1 MYINESTYLRKYKCS
16 LFLLW
21 HVFIWLFREIKCTCD
36 KKLISST
43 LKNQLRRIH
52 VLYKEGFF
60 FCKVDKFLPHI
71 FLGAYKMATKMTLT
85 YVKMTCFF
93 HENIF
98 FFLSFKNK
106 AFKTHARLRSWCK
119 HARTFKLRKCKDQIM
134 CNVVSNFIKS
144 YIFIL

>member
-1 MYINESTYLRKYKCS
+1 MYYK
-16 LFLLW
+16 
-21 HVFIWLFREIKCTCD
+21 V
-36 KKLISST
+36 
-43 LKNQLRRIH
+43 
-52 VLYKEGFF
+52 GFF

-119 HARTFKLRKCKDQIM
+119 HARTFKLRKCKDRIM
-134 CNVVSNFIKS
+134 CIEVNIQIKYCTSGSNSSRMQIKC
-144 YIFIL
+144 IFLSMKSISMASFTLSQYLLFTYYMIRPQILSQLQLHLQMC